1 MAPRCEDT
9 WVIVLEQ
16 GETAE
21 AAFDA
26 MNGMIDSMSKTAV
39 FSNNRL
45 VSGREMAEEQGP

>member
-1 MAPRCEDT
+1 MAPRSEDT

-26 MNGMIDSMSKTAV
+26 MNGMIDSMIN
-39 FSNNRL
+39 FR
-45 VSGREMAEEQGP
+45 GRNG